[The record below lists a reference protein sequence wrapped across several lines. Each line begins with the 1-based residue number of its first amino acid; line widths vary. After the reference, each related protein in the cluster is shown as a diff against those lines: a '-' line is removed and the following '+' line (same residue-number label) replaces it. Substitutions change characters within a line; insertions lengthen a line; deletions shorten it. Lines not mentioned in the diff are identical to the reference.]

1 MRFHCRSLRSIV
13 LLAAVLPA
21 HSWAVDRLVVTVNE
35 LVVADAR
42 ATDVEARLELRS
54 DAPGALQIRVGS
66 LDPGGGMPVLG
77 AVSATCPRPS
87 LSEPRLGCGAFELAA
102 GKSPLGKLALEGSA
116 QLDTAQGSLRGDA
129 KGALAG
135 GTLVLKAES
144 KDDAWKLE
152 GDAQGLGLVALRALL
167 APWVSIPPEFSL
179 EGRAKG
185 RLEASGHGT
194 RANGRAVI
202 HFEELHFSN
211 EEGTLV
217 AEGVHGS
224 IVATLED
231 GKAGGHEVGLTVKGE
246 IGQALA
252 GPVLLDFGA
261 NPLEAT
267 ARATWQEGVLEVSD
281 FRSDH
286 PNLLHTHGAA
296 RVRFVDGA
304 PFVESADI
312 VLEEI
317 VFPAAYT
324 SFMQI
329 ALATTKLGS
338 LTMTGK
344 ASGRARMSDNVVT
357 SVSATLQGVSAD
369 DKTRE
374 LFIRDLDGEVNWV
387 RDASADVAPSWL
399 SWSEGGAYGLSGAA
413 SRLDFVARSDGM
425 QLTQPARLPIFD
437 GAVRI
442 NELGVENLLGEHI
455 GVHFDA
461 DIEPISMAPLC
472 RAFGWPEFA
481 GTVSGRVPGL
491 ELRDNELRVAG
502 DIEAQVFG
510 GTMVAS
516 NLRMIDPLGSWPR
529 FFADVRG
536 RGLEL
541 EKITQTFEVGHIT
554 GGLDADILGLELF
567 NWIPVAFDARLAT
580 PPGDRS
586 RRRISAKAV
595 SGLADIGGGGN
606 QVAAGLQTGVL
617 RFFDEYR
624 YSRLGI
630 QCTLKDDVCL
640 MSGIEPAGRGYYLV
654 RGAGVPRLD
663 MIGHEGRVNWPRL
676 VSQVQ
681 SAMNSQGDIVVR

>member
-1 MRFHCRSLRSIV
+1 MTV
-13 LLAAVLPA
+13 QELLVG
-21 HSWAVDRLVVTVNE
+21 
-35 LVVADAR
+35 DAR
-42 ATDVEARLELRS
+42 ATDVEARLDLRG
-54 DAPGALQIRVGS
+54 DAPGALQIRAGT
-66 LDPGGGMPVLG
+66 LHPGGGLPALG
-77 AVSATCPRPS
+77 AVTASCPRPS
-87 LSEPRLGCGAFELAA
+87 LSEPRLGCEALEVTARQ
-102 GKSPLGKLALEGSA
+102 SPLGKLALEGSA
-116 QLDTAQGSLRGDA
+116 RLDTAEGSLGGDA
-129 KGALAG
+129 KLAIAG
-135 GTLVLKAES
+135 GTLALKADS
-144 KDDAWKLE
+144 KGGAWKLH
-152 GDAQGLGLVALRALL
+152 GDAEGLGLVALRTLL
-167 APWVSIPPEFSL
+167 APWVSIPPGFSL

-194 RANGRAVI
+194 LANGRAVI
-202 HFEELHFSN
+202 NLEDLDFSN
-211 EEGTLV
+211 EDGTLV

-224 IVATLED
+224 VVATLVSSE
-231 GKAGGHEVGLTVKGE
+231 AGGYDVGLAVKGE

-267 ARATWQEGVLEVSD
+267 AHATWHEGVLEVSE

-286 PNLLHTHGAA
+286 PDLLHTHGSA

-312 VLEEI
+312 ELREI

-324 SFMQI
+324 SFLQI
-329 ALATTKLGS
+329 ALATTKLGT
-338 LTMTGK
+338 LTMSGK
-344 ASGRARMSDNVVT
+344 ASGRARISDNSVT
-357 SVSATLQGVSAD
+357 SVSATLQGVTAD
-369 DKTRE
+369 DESRE
-374 LFIRDLDGEVNWV
+374 LFIRDLEGEVNWV
-387 RDASADVAPSWL
+387 RDEGADVDPSWL
-399 SWSEGGAYGLSGAA
+399 SWSEGGAYGLSGGAA
-413 SRLDFVARSDGM
+413 RLDFVARSDGM
-425 QLTQPARLPIFD
+425 QLTQPVRLPIFD

-442 NELGVENLLGEHI
+442 NELKVENLLGEHI

-554 GGLDADILGLELF
+554 GGLDVDVLGLELF
-567 NWIPVAFDARLAT
+567 NWTPVAFDARLGT

-606 QVAAGLQTGVL
+606 QVAYALQSGLL
-617 RFFDEYR
+617 RFFEEYR
-624 YSRLGI
+624 YSKLGI
-630 QCTLKDDVCL
+630 RCTLKDDICL
-640 MSGIEPAGRGYYLV
+640 MSGIEPAGGPGSYFLV
-654 RGAGVPRLD
+654 RGAGIPRLD
-663 MIGHEGRVNWPRL
+663 MIGHQGRVNWPRL
-676 VSQVQ
+676 VSQIQ
-681 SAMNSQGDIVVR
+681 SAMINEGDVVVR

>member
-1 MRFHCRSLRSIV
+1 MRFHRRSLRSIF
-13 LLAAVLPA
+13 LLAAVLPVHCRA
-21 HSWAVDRLVVTVNE
+21 FERLVVTVQE
-35 LVVADAR
+35 LVVGEAR
-42 ATDVEARLELRS
+42 ATDVEARLDLRS
-54 DAPGALQIRVGS
+54 DAPGALQISAGS
-66 LDPGGGMPVLG
+66 LHPGGGMPALG
-77 AVSATCPRPS
+77 AVSASCPRPS
-87 LSEPRLGCGAFELAA
+87 LSEPRLGCEALELAA
-102 GKSPLGKLALEGSA
+102 RKSPLGKLALDGSVE
-116 QLDTAQGSLRGDA
+116 LDTAEGNLRGDA
-129 KGALAG
+129 KVALAG
-135 GTLVLKAES
+135 GTLALKGGS
-144 KDDAWKLE
+144 KDGAWKLE
-152 GDAQGLGLVALRALL
+152 GDAQGLGLAALRALL
-167 APWVSIPPEFSL
+167 APWVALPPEFSL

-194 RANGRAVI
+194 RTNGRAMI
-202 HFEELHFSN
+202 NLEEVHFSN
-211 EEGTLV
+211 EAGTLV

-224 IVATLED
+224 VVATLES
-231 GKAGGHEVGLTVKGE
+231 GQTGGYEVGLAVKGE

-267 ARATWQEGVLEVSD
+267 ARATWHEGVLEISD

-286 PNLLHTHGAA
+286 PGLLHTHGAA

-304 PFVESADI
+304 PLVESADI

-317 VFPAAYT
+317 IFPAAYT

-329 ALATTKLGS
+329 ALATTKLGT
-338 LTMTGK
+338 LTMSGK
-344 ASGRARMSDNVVT
+344 ASGRAQISDNAVT

-369 DKTRE
+369 DTSRE

-387 RDASADVAPSWL
+387 RDVGADVAPSWF
-399 SWSEGGAYGLSGAA
+399 SWSEAGAYGLSGGAA
-413 SRLDFVARSDGM
+413 RLDFVARSDGM
-425 QLTQPARLPIFD
+425 ELTQPARLPIFD

-442 NELGVENLLGEHI
+442 NELAVENLMGEHI

-554 GGLDADILGLELF
+554 GKLDADILGLELF

-630 QCTLKDDVCL
+630 QCTLKDDICL

-654 RGAGVPRLD
+654 RGAGIPRLD

-676 VSQVQ
+676 VSQIR
-681 SAMNSQGDIVVR
+681 SAMSSQGDIVVR